1 MRIARVSTRA
11 FHLRNICF
19 DKIYRVEEVEF
30 GKTMAWLNKNR
41 AEEHLTFAINDKGEL
56 AGAAVYGDQAGEYI
70 DLLTIINK
78 KLKAKDLSSMIFS
91 FPTTTYGLVSSL
103 IPLMLKK

>member
-1 MRIARVSTRA
+1 M
-11 FHLRNICF
+11 
-19 DKIYRVEEVEF
+19 EF

-41 AEEHLTFAINDKGEL
+41 AEEHLTFAFNDKGEL
-56 AGAAVYGDQAGEYI
+56 VGAAAVYGDQAGEYI

-103 IPLMLKK
+103 IPLMLMR